1 MRDSACI
8 VKSVMVYRV
17 IAVVLYL
24 LVRLLLTGC
33 RRIGRVFH
41 VGALPIA
48 AALTVATIAATAAI
62 HLTLLREQGA
72 QPLVILSL
80 TVPALIVTCVALAWR
95 RRTYDP
101 VKAAHRYDGWID
113 N

>member
-1 MRDSACI
+1 M
-8 VKSVMVYRV
+8 MVYRV

-24 LVRLLLTGC
+24 LVRLLLAGC
-33 RRIGRVFH
+33 RRIGRAFH

-48 AALTVATIAATAAI
+48 SALTVATIAAVAAI

-72 QPLVILSL
+72 QPVVLLSI
-80 TVPALIVTCVALAWR
+80 TIPALVATGAALLWR
-95 RRTYDP
+95 RHTYDP
-101 VKAAHRYDGWID
+101 IRAAHRYDGWID

>member
-1 MRDSACI
+1 MYC
-8 VKSVMVYRV
+8 VGVMVYRV

-24 LVRLLLTGC
+24 LVRLLLAGC

-48 AALTVATIAATAAI
+48 STLTVAVAAMVAGV
-62 HLTLLREQGA
+62 HLTLLREQGP
-72 QPLVILSL
+72 QPIIVLSL
-80 TVPALIVTCVALAWR
+80 TIPIVALGCAALLWR
-95 RRTYDP
+95 RCTYDP